1 MTNGHRIVV
10 IQSAGQQQ
18 VGLRFPDG
26 ATHPLPH
33 RREALERPPSGG
45 RSSRR
50 PVARCS
56 NTAATSLL
64 LGVPE
69 RTAMDLMGWSH
80 SAMAKR
86 YQHVT
91 AAIRADVAER
101 VGALLWTANE
111 TTSETATG
119 PGPDRHAT

>member
-1 MTNGHRIVV
+1 MPVNSRWVFASPT
-10 IQSAGQQQ
+10 GQPIHYRTDAKHWKD
-18 VGLRFPDG
+18 L
-26 ATHPLPH
+26 L
-33 RREALERPPSGG
+33 REAGVRDVRLHD
-45 RSSRR
+45 
-50 PVARCS
+50 ARH
-56 NTAATSLL
+56 TAATVLLL

>member
-1 MTNGHRIVV
+1 M
-10 IQSAGQQQ
+10 
-18 VGLRFPDG
+18 GLCHNDG
-26 ATHPLPH
+26 PAHPLPD
-33 RREALERPPSGG
+33 RREARKDLLQEAGVRDV
-45 RSSRR
+45 RLHD
-50 PVARCS
+50 ARH
-56 NTAATSLL
+56 TAAPVLLL

-91 AAIRADVAER
+91 AAIRSDVAER

-111 TTSETATG
+111 TASETTG
-119 PGPDRHAT
+119 DGAAGGGAA

>member
-1 MTNGHRIVV
+1 MTNASHR
-10 IQSAGQQQ
+10 STPAAG
-18 VGLRFPDG
+18 
-26 ATHPLPH
+26 T
-33 RREALERPPSGG
+33 
-45 RSSRR
+45 R
-50 PVARCS
+50 PVR
-56 NTAATSLL
+56 TLLVTSF

>member
-1 MTNGHRIVV
+1 MR
-10 IQSAGQQQ
+10 A
-18 VGLRFPDG
+18 
-26 ATHPLPH
+26 
-33 RREALERPPSGG
+33 
-45 RSSRR
+45 
-50 PVARCS
+50 
-56 NTAATSLL
+56 
-64 LGVPE
+64 GVPE

-101 VGALLWTANE
+101 VGALLWTTNE

-119 PGPDRHAT
+119 PGPDNHAT